1 LVDLVQLRDV
11 GTHGDQSEF
20 GCRRIQGGRVAAGY
34 DDLGAFLL
42 EAFGGRET
50 DAAVPARDQC
60 DFSCIAIHVHCSSG

>member
-34 DDLGAFLL
+34 DDLG
-42 EAFGGRET
+42 RET